1 MKFQKRNVIIT
12 PIRSYVIHD
21 IDHNFLILIPIERG
35 VMSKNTTLR
44 NTSLFKSLI
53 EPKNSRISLNKV
65 YSLRVTKD
73 IMKKAL
79 ALKRESMPRL
89 YIPLTK
95 DRYKDFYKTCCQ
107 HDHVTENLIIK
118 IICNTEHLYARV
130 LTYKR
135 IIKDKIPTLG
145 LALYIL

>member
-12 PIRSYVIHD
+12 FVHSYVIHD
-21 IDHNFLILIPIERG
+21 VDNNFLVLIPIKKG
-35 VMSKNTTLR
+35 VMSKNIILR
-44 NTSLFKSLI
+44 NTSVFKSLI
-53 EPKNSRISLNKV
+53 EPKNSITSLNKV
-65 YSLRVTKD
+65 HSLRVTKD
-73 IMKKAL
+73 IMEKAL
-79 ALKRESMPRL
+79 ALRGASKRYL
-89 YIPLTK
+89 NIPLTK

-107 HDHVTENLIIK
+107 HDYITENLIIK